1 MAMYH
6 KMKKKV
12 VKESNQRWQKK
23 TQKNLAFWNVYET
36 PEIVFPDK
44 NQHITYH
51 STREVGS

>member
-12 VKESNQRWQKK
+12 VKESNQRWQKNP
-23 TQKNLAFWNVYET
+23 QKNLAFWNVYET